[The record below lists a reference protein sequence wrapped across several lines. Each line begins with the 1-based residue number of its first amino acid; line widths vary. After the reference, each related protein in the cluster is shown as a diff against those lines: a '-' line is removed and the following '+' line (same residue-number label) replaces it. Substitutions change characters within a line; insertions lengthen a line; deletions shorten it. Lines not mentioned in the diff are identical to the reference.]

1 MGPVGCML
9 FQHAIHWPS
18 LLSEGRIFGQ
28 IAQNRLQ
35 KYFLAG
41 KNGGRK
47 TSDFFSKSCRKQ
59 AGKYFRQIYEVN
71 LYFIEF
77 LQLLRVSNAIN
88 K

>member
-1 MGPVGCML
+1 ML

-47 TSDFFSKSCRKQ
+47 TSDFFPKAAENRPENILDKFMRETS
-59 AGKYFRQIYEVN
+59 I
-71 LYFIEF
+71 L
-77 LQLLRVSNAIN
+77 
-88 K
+88 